1 VKCPECESLLVLDR
15 SGYLVCSA
23 CGLVIEDSMLLAS
36 FERSIYHKPSMR
48 QRKAAERE
56 EERLRLKFVSR
67 SDDVRYKEL
76 KKLVRKYGEPQGW
89 RNAEPFVERL
99 SLRYPFLASAL
110 RYALKE
116 LRVESRVRTRGSRRA
131 RRFKQLLVDRC
142 YRVLVDGG
150 IHPGFAVKVIREV
163 LGELGEGGLP
173 SYFAPRSKDLEKL
186 VEERKQERLKAIRRA
201 WNWSRRVARL
211 LSKIAELPEFQGLDL
226 GVLEQAI
233 RAYIGLKHKVSS
245 KKKFDLAY
253 EKLRRLSRISVRRLI
268 DEYGLT
274 IEDVALL
281 KRRSRKKISETYRDE
296 KFLNKKAK
304 EMIKHVKEC
313 MKEFKLSREAINCYV
328 RFLKNLGV
336 IPGH

>member
-1 VKCPECESLLVLDR
+1 MKCPECESLLVLDR

-56 EERLRLKFVSR
+56 EERLRHKFVLR
-67 SDDVRYKEL
+67 NDDVRYKEL

-89 RNAEPFVERL
+89 RKAEPFVERL

-116 LRVESRVRTRGSRRA
+116 LIVESRARTRGSRRA

-150 IHPGFAVKVIREV
+150 VHPSFAVKAIREV
-163 LGELGEGGLP
+163 LEELGEGGLP
-173 SYFAPRSKDLEKL
+173 SYFAPRPKDLEKL
-186 VEERKQERLKAIRRA
+186 VEERRQERLKAIRRA
-201 WNWSRRVARL
+201 WNRSRKVARL

-226 GVLEQAI
+226 NVLEQAI
-233 RAYIGLKHKVSS
+233 RAYIGLKYRALS
-245 KKKFDLAY
+245 KKKFDLAC

-268 DEYGLT
+268 DDYGFTLD
-274 IEDVALL
+274 EVALL
-281 KRRSRKKISETYRDE
+281 KRRSRKKVKKTYRDE

-304 EMIKHVKEC
+304 EMTKRVREC
-313 MKEFKLSREAINCYV
+313 MEEFKLSKEAIDCYV
-328 RFLKNLGV
+328 RFLKNSGV
-336 IPGH
+336 IPSH